1 MSELDQ
7 QYDDD
12 CLSEDRELNVTK
24 DMQKEALKI
33 KEHFKPDSY
42 KEKADL
48 HTMQSKIKKALA
60 QVLGEKTS
68 TTKRR
73 SRGIENAPDQEKF
86 KVAGLHF
93 QTLLNELDGEHHDFV
108 RMLNQSPG
116 LSEAEKEQMCQLFN
130 DNYTQKL
137 DKLNLVT
144 EMNPIDYS
152 IERELL
158 IMPSE
163 ELDKLDKRHVKQQRF
178 DVVGVQPKVET
189 KLPLTEEQK
198 LLRDKK
204 NILEVR
210 ERDRFQPKSYEKEK
224 KIKASK
230 ARDKRQ
236 SQLWDQVIEE
246 YKEKLSIKVEP
257 LKLGKVRN
265 SKTSTDV
272 SDKSAL
278 LDKIDRTNAIKI
290 EFNESLLKDAFQKTM
305 KKTNSLKK
313 QLLESNLLNEMGKKF
328 IEKQI
333 DGQDQMLDAV
343 QGQIARSSSLDK
355 QIQQNKGN
363 WEK

>member
-1 MSELDQ
+1 
-7 QYDDD
+7 
-12 CLSEDRELNVTK
+12 
-24 DMQKEALKI
+24 
-33 KEHFKPDSY
+33 
-42 KEKADL
+42 
-48 HTMQSKIKKALA
+48 
-60 QVLGEKTS
+60 
-68 TTKRR
+68 
-73 SRGIENAPDQEKF
+73 
-86 KVAGLHF
+86 
-93 QTLLNELDGEHHDFV
+93 
-108 RMLNQSPG
+108 
-116 LSEAEKEQMCQLFN
+116 MCQLFN

-163 ELDKLDKRHVKQQRF
+163 ELDKLDKRHVRQQRF

-189 KLPLTEEQK
+189 KLPLTKEQK

-210 ERDRFQPKSYEKEK
+210 ERVRFQPKSYEKEK

-257 LKLGKVRN
+257 LKLSKVRRQQ
-265 SKTSTDV
+265 TSNNI
-272 SDKSAL
+272 SEKSAA
-278 LDKIDRTNAIKI
+278 LDKIDRANAIKI